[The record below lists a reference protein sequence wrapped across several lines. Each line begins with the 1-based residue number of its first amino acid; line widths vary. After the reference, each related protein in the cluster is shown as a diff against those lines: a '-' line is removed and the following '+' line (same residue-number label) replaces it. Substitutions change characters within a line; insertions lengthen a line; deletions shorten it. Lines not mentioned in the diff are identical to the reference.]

1 MNIVQYS
8 LPYLLYGFKNT
19 ILLSLIGLA
28 LSVLLGFFFSLCLIS
43 EKRVL
48 KLIVKFY
55 IKVFRNTP
63 FMIQVYLAYYL
74 PPSLGLHVNAVTVG
88 LMILTLY
95 EAAYMAVTFQMGF
108 LAISKGQKEAA
119 MALCIPYPVMIFRI
133 IMPQMVKI
141 IIPALTNQ
149 MILTVKD
156 SSILSMITVAELT
169 MYATQCASFTYMP
182 FEVFLM
188 AGLFYWGLNIL
199 IETATKWYEK
209 GHAMKQA

>member
-1 MNIVQYS
+1 
-8 LPYLLYGFKNT
+8 
-19 ILLSLIGLA
+19 
-28 LSVLLGFFFSLCLIS
+28 
-43 EKRVL
+43 
-48 KLIVKFY
+48 
-55 IKVFRNTP
+55 
-63 FMIQVYLAYYL
+63 
-74 PPSLGLHVNAVTVG
+74 
-88 LMILTLY
+88 
-95 EAAYMAVTFQMGF
+95 
-108 LAISKGQKEAA
+108 